1 MRASVT
7 RALLGSILLS
17 VSACGSTATATKEEA
32 SCPAA
37 GVLDSA
43 GRQTKFPDGG
53 MAGAAVYEA
62 RIAGVSAVGCRVERD
77 GTGLVDLRLVVQLT
91 RGAASTGTDYP
102 VTYFVAVVDPRGQVL
117 SRQAF
122 RVDFRVPVDRN
133 GASANEELTV
143 RIPRPDKAPL
153 GEYRIYAALQLTAEE
168 LEYNRQTGAR

>member
-1 MRASVT
+1 MRASLS

-17 VSACGSTATATKEEA
+17 VSGCGSTPPATKA
-32 SCPAA
+32 DTSCPAA
-37 GVLDSA
+37 GVLESA

-53 MAGAAVYEA
+53 MAGTAVYEA
-62 RIAGVSAVGCRVERD
+62 RIAGVSAAGCRVERD
-77 GTGLVDLRLVVQLT
+77 GTGVVDLRIVVQLT

-102 VTYFVAVVDPRGQVL
+102 ISYFVAVVSPAGQVL

-122 RVDFRVPVDRN
+122 RVDFRIPVDRN

-143 RIPRPDKAPL
+143 RIPRPDTAPL